1 MGADE
6 GNAKKEALSAIVAKL
21 RSQILLFSLA
31 IALVIVSAF
40 GLAGRDALWPIA
52 GVLLVFLVG
61 AGLYAFVER
70 VKPEAGADGGRAKDE
85 VTGGRPLGAIRDGA
99 AGDLRV
105 EVWCRGVADRESSAA
120 YKIGTKIRICVRATE
135 DCYLTLLNVGSD
147 GELTVL
153 FPNRLHQDNRIVR
166 DRIYEIPDAG
176 YAFDFTLEGP
186 AGPDEVKAIVTL
198 DAKPLLETDF
208 TKTGEF
214 FHRMESSAAPRAIRV
229 IAREVETRDARKW
242 ASASTRFLVENP

>member
-1 MGADE
+1 M
-6 GNAKKEALSAIVAKL
+6 SAIVAKL

-40 GLAGRDALWPIA
+40 SLAGREALWPIA

-70 VKPEAGADGGRAKDE
+70 VKPEAGVDGGKPKVEAA
-85 VTGGRPLGAIRDGA
+85 GGTLEAGKPLSAIRDGG
-99 AGDLRV
+99 AGDLKV
-105 EVWCRGVADRESSAA
+105 EVWCRGVADRESSTA
-120 YKIGTKIRICVRATE
+120 YKIGSKIRICARATA

-153 FPNRLHQDNRIVR
+153 FPNRLHQDNRIAGGRV
-166 DRIYEIPDAG
+166 YEIPDSG
-176 YAFDFTLEGP
+176 YAFEFTLEGP

-214 FHRMESSAAPRAIRV
+214 FHRMESSAAPRAIKV

-242 ASASTRFLVENP
+242 ASASTRFIVENP